1 MKRFLFVILTFL
13 ICFSFFN
20 KDALALGKASSSADK
35 QPQNVVISQDEIVD
49 RDLFLAGS
57 TVTISGIVNGDVF
70 VGTNNLVVD
79 GIING
84 DLIAGANTITF
95 SGEVTD
101 DLRLAANTISISGL
115 VGKNATI
122 FGNSLTVSSKA
133 QIFGSVLAGGQIVN
147 LGGPV
152 GKDVTVYAQ
161 EVNLAGLV
169 GRNLKGSFQRANF
182 NEGAR
187 IMGNL
192 DYQAPQ
198 ELEIEEGMVIGE
210 TNYQKLE
217 SKADF
222 PKKGFLRGFAPVA
235 FMGVIGISFYL
246 RFMALLIAIGL
257 GLLFLYLFPK
267 RTKGVIEV
275 IQKRP
280 WVSLGVGVLTP
291 IIFAFSMIFLTI
303 SIIGIP
309 FLFILIP
316 LFALVIYFSKIFVAF
331 FIGNKILSN
340 TKIKNPLGWGL
351 AIGLAIYYIL
361 TILPIIGGITSF
373 AFITIGLGAFVL
385 DVKTSR
391 RASKKK

>member
-13 ICFSFFN
+13 ICLSFFN
-20 KDALALGKASSSADK
+20 KDALALGKATSSADK
-35 QPQNVVISQDEIVD
+35 QPQNVVITQDEIID
-49 RDLFLAGS
+49 HDLYLAGS

-84 DLIAGANTITF
+84 DLIAGANAITF

-101 DLRLAANTISISGL
+101 DLRAAANTISISGL
-115 VGKNATI
+115 VGKNVTI

-133 QIFGSVLAGGQIVN
+133 QISGSALAGGQIVN

-161 EVNLAGLV
+161 EVNMAGLV
-169 GRNLKGSFQRANF
+169 GRNFKGSFQKASF

-187 IMGNL
+187 IMGDL
-192 DYQAPQ
+192 SYQAPQ
-198 ELEIEEGMVIGE
+198 EAEIEEGMVIGE
-210 TNYQKLE
+210 TNYEEMAK
-217 SKADF
+217 KTGF

-235 FMGVIGISFYL
+235 FMGAIGISFYL
-246 RFMALLIAIGL
+246 KFMALLIAIGL

-303 SIIGIP
+303 SIVGIP

-331 FIGNKILSN
+331 FIGKKILSN

-351 AIGLAIYYIL
+351 AIGLTIYYIL
-361 TILPIIGGITSF
+361 TVLPIIGGITSF

-385 DVKTSR
+385 DVKASR
-391 RASKKK
+391 QASRKK

>member
-13 ICFSFFN
+13 ICLSFFN
-20 KDALALGKASSSADK
+20 KDALALGKATSSADK

-49 RDLFLAGS
+49 HDLYLAGS

-84 DLIAGANTITF
+84 DLIAGANAITF

-101 DLRLAANTISISGL
+101 DLRAAANTISISGL
-115 VGKNATI
+115 VGKNMNI
-122 FGNSLTVSSKA
+122 FGNTLTVSSKA
-133 QIFGSVLAGGQIVN
+133 QILGSTLAGGQIVN

-169 GRNLKGSFQRANF
+169 GRNFKGSFQKASF
-182 NEGAR
+182 NEGAK
-187 IMGNL
+187 IMGDL
-192 DYQAPQ
+192 SYQAPQ
-198 ELEIEEGMVIGE
+198 EAEIEEGMVIGE
-210 TNYQKLE
+210 TNYEEMAK
-217 SKADF
+217 KTGF
-222 PKKGFLRGFAPVA
+222 PKKGILKGFAPVA
-235 FMGVIGISFYL
+235 FLGVIGISFYL
-246 RFMALLIAIGL
+246 KFVALLIAIGL

-361 TILPIIGGITSF
+361 TILPIIGGLTSF
-373 AFITIGLGAFVL
+373 AFITIGLGAFAL
-385 DVKTSR
+385 DVKASR